1 MPSKQTARRATA
13 KARSSARSQAT
24 MPNDSAKGAGKGQNA
39 TPQLR
44 WECCDAGG
52 CACAQQR
59 LDDLRASFGHAIQG
73 VFDHAKTRFLCTPWV
88 TILTSWWRTCQRN
101 TCKILDGRCIFPSI

>member
-24 MPNDSAKGAGKGQNA
+24 VPNDSAKGAGKGQNA

-44 WECCDAGG
+44 CGCCDASG

-59 LDDLRASFGHAIQG
+59 LDDLRASFDHAIQV
-73 VFDHAKTRFLCTPWV
+73 VFDHGEDEVFMYTVGADPEFLMEDVPKNMCNK
-88 TILTSWWRTCQRN
+88 SDKR
-101 TCKILDGRCIFPSI
+101 